1 MTALEA
7 EVGDMS
13 FEEVANYEG
22 TFEDAV
28 SEEVIPQPELMQFN
42 DWQIWRKKEGLRPT
56 KRLGCIRATTTQEEA
71 ELWRRAMQYYFGDDW
86 RMVMEMNQILV
97 EEDEGVLN
105 DQAPS
110 QTVNPAGFTLGMS
123 PVAEPAGLAPAVA
136 DTGAGTYALS
146 EGMQS
151 ERTSSTLSGPG
162 TPRGLQ
168 MLLEQPYD
176 PSMD

>member
-1 MTALEA
+1 
-7 EVGDMS
+7 
-13 FEEVANYEG
+13 
-22 TFEDAV
+22 
-28 SEEVIPQPELMQFN
+28 
-42 DWQIWRKKEGLRPT
+42 
-56 KRLGCIRATTTQEEA
+56 
-71 ELWRRAMQYYFGDDW
+71 
-86 RMVMEMNQILV
+86 MEMNQILV

-123 PVAEPAGLAPAVA
+123 PVAEPAGLAPAVV

-146 EGMQS
+146 EGMHS

-176 PSMD
+176 PSVDSYERYVRRVNQVCAALSMHEVHSDDALYRSILWDAEITSQIHSFGEVQQMAWLKKKTFARIISAAE